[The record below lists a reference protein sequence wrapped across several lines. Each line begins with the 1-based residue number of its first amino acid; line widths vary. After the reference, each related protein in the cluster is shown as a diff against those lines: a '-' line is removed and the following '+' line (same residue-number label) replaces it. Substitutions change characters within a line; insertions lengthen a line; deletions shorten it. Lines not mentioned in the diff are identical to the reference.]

1 MKTLIRNLFFF
12 ISVILIISACQSAG
26 DINSPTSELDK
37 KGGNNS
43 VLSITPINTV
53 PGEETC
59 VELVA
64 GQHNVVGSVCIR
76 TEGSNLKIK
85 YNITNS
91 DWSITETHLAV
102 VGNPNNFPRTSNG
115 NPKVGHFPYK
125 GTHNNVS
132 EVEYT
137 VPIGN
142 LPSTVYVAAH
152 AVVKNCNVTPTPNL
166 CPDLSE
172 YPQYV
177 VGQPTQQNGN
187 WYYFRNR
194 INLLRSDNSSVAFS
208 GWCAD
213 QDRSVPY
220 PMDATNVK
228 FLCSAVDDPQFSCF
242 IESTD
247 YRTNLNKL
255 NHLINEFPL
264 GTEVFDAS
272 NNSLGFALMQEIQTV
287 IWKLVDEDPI
297 QPNNGLWNPNLAIVN
312 RILEL
317 LDPNFSPVC
326 GQKVAVFVLKDVD
339 YCSTP
344 GWQTVQ
350 PLIIELPVECV
361 PGECESETAWG
372 FPYNNGPVP
381 GQSALFGSQWARYFS
396 YLK

>member
-1 MKTLIRNLFFF
+1 MNKQIISLFTVLILGFLFFG
-12 ISVILIISACQSAG
+12 CQSAE
-26 DINSPTSELDK
+26 DLTSPVSDLDK

-102 VGNPNNFPRTSNG
+102 VGNPNDFPRTSNG

-132 EVEYT
+132 EVQYT

-152 AVVKNCNVTPTPNL
+152 AVVKNCNVTPTVNL
-166 CPDLSE
+166 CPEFPSNVSLTPTWL
-172 YPQYV
+172 PQGVDYTV
-177 VGQPTQQNGN
+177 QVDFESQT
-187 WYYFRNR
+187 YFGFCV
-194 INLLRSDNSSVAFS
+194 DNSRYIGS
-208 GWCAD
+208 GGT
-213 QDRSVPY
+213 RTV
-220 PMDATNVK
+220 N
-228 FLCSAVDDPQFSCF
+228 FICS
-242 IESTD
+242 
-247 YRTNLNKL
+247 Y
-255 NHLINEFPL
+255 
-264 GTEVFDAS
+264 
-272 NNSLGFALMQEIQTV
+272 
-287 IWKLVDEDPI
+287 
-297 QPNNGLWNPNLAIVN
+297 
-312 RILEL
+312 
-317 LDPNFSPVC
+317 DPNFPTCTTFVEKPENLDLVNWIINNRQSNWNRAVVQAAIWQLINPSGNLTGWDTSTTTTGEWRHDPVLREQIVSLAMQHDGYVPGC
-326 GQKVAVFVLKDVD
+326 GEKVLVLV
-339 YCSTP
+339 YGP
-344 GWQTVQ
+344 GDICNPIRQV
-350 PLIIELPVECV
+350 LAFEVPVECV

-372 FPYNNGPVP
+372 FPYNNGPIP

-396 YLK
+396 YLR